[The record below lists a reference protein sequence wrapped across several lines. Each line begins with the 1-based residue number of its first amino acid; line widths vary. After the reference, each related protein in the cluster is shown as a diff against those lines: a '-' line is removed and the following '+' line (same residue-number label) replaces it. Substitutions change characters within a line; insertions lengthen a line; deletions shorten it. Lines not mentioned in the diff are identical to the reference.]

1 MCLETV
7 VFKLKSYRAKSE
19 IEGRPTWKRS
29 EIRLRSK
36 WCSSQ
41 IEVTSN
47 EIAVAL
53 KWNRIE
59 NEMTEFKIPFIR
71 MVPGGSDGNSFFCTR
86 IATSSTTTPTTP
98 TASLRRYVWAP
109 KTLFAFTVA
118 SAYRILAVLSERTL
132 NFSADFFAKPGIPK
146 QHCHVHYLMNC
157 TLKIINRTCT
167 TKKHPRYFQSRPR
180 CLLPGTL
187 PQTTPQRCSFQEFL
201 SQTPFP
207 KSLLPNASS
216 QMLPQL
222 LSLRGFLTNLLFFPA
237 LAHDDFFRVP
247 ADSASTKRKGGALC
261 EGTPSELRIFFFRGN
276 RGGSLKRGNLFWR
289 GWIPPPSVM
298 LGLRN
303 VGNPFRDSYS
313 DPPLISWG
321 WVPLPRFGILF
332 LRKFNRGL
340 KRTYGRR

>member
-1 MCLETV
+1 MRLETV

-59 NEMTEFKIPFIR
+59 NEMTEFRIPFIR

-167 TKKHPRYFQSRPR
+167 TKKAPQILPKPSQVPPPRYLAPDDSPEV
-180 CLLPGTL
+180 LLPRIPFTDA
-187 PQTTPQRCSFQEFL
+187 F
-201 SQTPFP
+201 SQ
-207 KSLLPNASS
+207 
-216 QMLPQL
+216 
-222 LSLRGFLTNLLFFPA
+222 
-237 LAHDDFFRVP
+237 
-247 ADSASTKRKGGALC
+247 
-261 EGTPSELRIFFFRGN
+261 
-276 RGGSLKRGNLFWR
+276 
-289 GWIPPPSVM
+289 IPPPKRFLADASPAAFPQRIPHKFTFFSQ
-298 LGLRN
+298 LLHTTIFSESQ
-303 VGNPFRDSYS
+303 P
-313 DPPLISWG
+313 I
-321 WVPLPRFGILF
+321 PLPRKG
-332 LRKFNRGL
+332 RGVHCVRVPHL
-340 KRTYGRR
+340 S